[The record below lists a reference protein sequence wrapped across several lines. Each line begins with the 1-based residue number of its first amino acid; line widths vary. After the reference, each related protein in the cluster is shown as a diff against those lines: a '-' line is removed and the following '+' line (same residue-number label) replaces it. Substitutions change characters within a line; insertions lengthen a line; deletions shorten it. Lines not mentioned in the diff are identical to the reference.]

1 VPILQVSDE
10 EGGLSRTAASELI
23 AAMVYPRDED
33 KREQLFTAL
42 VTDWIL
48 KRGDDGDLALIAES
62 AVPILFNAPNP
73 ADLYGRAIRRLQ
85 SARLAAEL
93 ANLFI
98 RAAVNHQEY
107 RPTLTMAVDLLVH
120 CAAEGNGT
128 GWPIADVTDRAIWK
142 AWKEFRPVVH
152 LHAIWQL
159 KPWLGVETPSTEKGV
174 LTWPGS
180 EDHFLVHLAL
190 AEAVRLFLVSQRI
203 LSAEETFR
211 PPADLA
217 LPKAQLGFYSLEDW
231 QLEVLANYR
240 PRHSST
246 P

>member
-107 RPTLTMAVDLLVH
+107 RPTLTMAVDLLVLSRLSR
-120 CAAEGNGT
+120 N
-128 GWPIADVTDRAIWK
+128 
-142 AWKEFRPVVH
+142 
-152 LHAIWQL
+152 
-159 KPWLGVETPSTEKGV
+159 ETTRLDSFGEQV
-174 LTWPGS
+174 L
-180 EDHFLVHLAL
+180 
-190 AEAVRLFLVSQRI
+190 
-203 LSAEETFR
+203 
-211 PPADLA
+211 
-217 LPKAQLGFYSLEDW
+217 
-231 QLEVLANYR
+231 
-240 PRHSST
+240 SSDG
-246 P
+246 